1 MANLRGEAMPMTGS
15 MPGPCL
21 LCAGET
27 GTRAADGWRCERC
40 GWRVGDVP
48 DAELPMPR
56 IHVVYYLRRAD
67 RVKIGTSG
75 TPKQRLAALG
85 PGELLAL
92 ELGGRALEQQRHREF
107 AEYRVGGEWF
117 RAEGAVL
124 EHIGAIAA
132 GPPPWHAY
140 ARWVADALRAR

>member
-1 MANLRGEAMPMTGS
+1 
-15 MPGPCL
+15 MPGACL
-21 LCAGET
+21 LCACDS
-27 GTRAADGWRCERC
+27 GTRAADGWHCDRC

-85 PGELLAL
+85 AGDLLAL
-92 ELGGRALEQQRHREF
+92 ELGGRPLEQQRHREF
-107 AEYRVGGEWF
+107 ADLRVGGEWF

-124 EHIGAIAA
+124 EHIAAIAA
-132 GPPPWHAY
+132 GPQPWHAY
-140 ARWVADALRAR
+140 ARWVADALSAR